1 MAALIRTK
9 RSRKP
14 LLGRQLS
21 VEDLFEDLTDQQAG
35 DSAPYTSLVQLAVNG
50 TDPTALPSLLAKVA
64 CITSP
69 ATTAETTHTDSG
81 GSSQPTGT
89 TATQAGSYWP
99 TPELHLLLASSLSGI
114 PQPRT
119 DNRGEASARRSSD
132 RPPAIH
138 IYSRTSSAE
147 TGMVLSGSVSSQVAA
162 CAAAVGQLLCS
173 CSTLPQVVIWT
184 EVCSVYAHRP
194 ADRRV
199 LQRMLGQLQPGDAVV
214 VASPDR
220 LARSEAYLCWV
231 VNRLRDKGTALL
243 AVAISQHALL
253 PLVVLD
259 DGGQTPTAAA
269 STNDSS
275 AGSMDELL
283 QQVLPAVCKLLATV
297 CWATSTQHAAISAQH
312 AYMAGQLRLTS
323 QQDCGAVSSV
333 LSVLLATPPVY
344 IYTRVSNQM
353 QQGSVQAMAG
363 GLQRDDLATAS
374 LSRQQQYCTRS
385 IG

>member
-1 MAALIRTK
+1 
-9 RSRKP
+9 
-14 LLGRQLS
+14 
-21 VEDLFEDLTDQQAG
+21 
-35 DSAPYTSLVQLAVNG
+35 
-50 TDPTALPSLLAKVA
+50 
-64 CITSP
+64 
-69 ATTAETTHTDSG
+69 
-81 GSSQPTGT
+81 
-89 TATQAGSYWP
+89 
-99 TPELHLLLASSLSGI
+99 
-114 PQPRT
+114 
-119 DNRGEASARRSSD
+119 
-132 RPPAIH
+132 
-138 IYSRTSSAE
+138 
-147 TGMVLSGSVSSQVAA
+147 
-162 CAAAVGQLLCS
+162 
-173 CSTLPQVVIWT
+173 
-184 EVCSVYAHRP
+184 
-194 ADRRV
+194 
-199 LQRMLGQLQPGDAVV
+199 MLGQLQPGDAVV